1 VIVLRNDTY
10 VKDSVI
16 DALLPPFP
24 QFAIQSLLVKS
35 FRKTRKFQ
43 PGFAA
48 TGRIVIGSQ
57 IGQCGVKA
65 NQKLHL
71 LRIYYIVIRSQL
83 KCLIGAKALS

>member
-1 VIVLRNDTY
+1 MLFYHHFPILRSNHY
-10 VKDSVI
+10 SSSRFEK
-16 DALLPPFP
+16 PP
-24 QFAIQSLLVKS
+24 K
-35 FRKTRKFQ
+35 FR

-57 IGQCGVKA
+57 IGECGVKA

-71 LRIYYIVIRSQL
+71 LHIYYIVIRSQL